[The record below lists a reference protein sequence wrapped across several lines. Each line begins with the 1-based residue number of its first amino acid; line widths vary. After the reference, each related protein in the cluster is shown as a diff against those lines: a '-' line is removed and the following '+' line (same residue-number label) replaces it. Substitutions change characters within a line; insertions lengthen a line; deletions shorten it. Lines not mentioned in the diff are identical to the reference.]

1 MPVTSFYRRFST
13 STDKGLD
20 VAIGMKRFNLLLFV
34 IYEEKIMKKF
44 YEEWTGRPLNKA
56 ALIDYLKLAVPI
68 LIYAP
73 IYLYWFIYIEHH
85 NFAHYTVIH
94 TAIDDYIP
102 FVEVFIIPYFMWF
115 AYVSLTL
122 LFFMFSFDVED
133 YYKNFFFL
141 ATGMTVF
148 LVISTLFPNM
158 HQLRPAVMPRDNVFT
173 HLVQFIYNSDT
184 PTNLWPSIHV
194 YNSIGTMIA
203 VHHSKR
209 FTKRGIIIMDIIG
222 WLIILSTV
230 FVKQHSFYDVTTA
243 FIMAI
248 IFYLFYYHTSVL
260 ENFCMKQ
267 GEKVAVRYNG

>member
-1 MPVTSFYRRFST
+1 
-13 STDKGLD
+13 
-20 VAIGMKRFNLLLFV
+20 
-34 IYEEKIMKKF
+34 MKKL
-44 YEEWTGRPLNKA
+44 YEDWTGRKFCKETRNDL
-56 ALIDYLKLAVPI
+56 LKLAVPI

-73 IYLYWFIYIEHH
+73 IYLSWFIYIEKHK
-85 NFAHYTVIH
+85 FSHYAVIH
-94 TAIDDYIP
+94 TVVDDHIP
-102 FVEVFIIPYFMWF
+102 FVEAFIIPYFMWF

-141 ATGMTVF
+141 ATGMTIF

-158 HQLRPAVMPRDNVFT
+158 HNLRPVVMPRDNIFT

-184 PTNLWPSIHV
+184 STNLWPSIHV

-209 FTKRGIIIMDIIG
+209 FNKAGVVIMDIIG
-222 WLIILSTV
+222 WLIILSTL

-248 IFYLFYYHTSVL
+248 IFYIVFYHTSLL
-260 ENFCMKQ
+260 ENFCIRQ
-267 GEKVAVRYNG
+267 EEKVAVRYN

>member
-1 MPVTSFYRRFST
+1 
-13 STDKGLD
+13 
-20 VAIGMKRFNLLLFV
+20 
-34 IYEEKIMKKF
+34 MKKF
-44 YEEWTGRPLNKA
+44 YEEWTGRPFNKA
-56 ALIDYLKLAVPI
+56 ALMDYLKLAVPI

-85 NFAHYTVIH
+85 TFAHYTVIH
-94 TAIDDYIP
+94 TAIDDHIP
-102 FVEVFIIPYFMWF
+102 FVEAFIIPYFMWF

-173 HLVQFIYNSDT
+173 HLVQFIYDSDT

>member
-1 MPVTSFYRRFST
+1 
-13 STDKGLD
+13 
-20 VAIGMKRFNLLLFV
+20 
-34 IYEEKIMKKF
+34 MKKF
-44 YEEWTGRPLNKA
+44 YEEWTGRKFCKETKNDL
-56 ALIDYLKLAVPI
+56 LKLAVPI

-73 IYLYWFIYIEHH
+73 IYLSWFIYIEKHK
-85 NFAHYTVIH
+85 FSHYAVIH
-94 TAIDDYIP
+94 TVVDDHIP
-102 FVEVFIIPYFMWF
+102 FVEAFIIPYFMWF

-122 LFFMFSFDVED
+122 LFFMLSFDVED

-141 ATGMTVF
+141 ATGMTIF

-158 HQLRPAVMPRDNVFT
+158 HNLRPVVMPRDNIFT

-209 FTKRGIIIMDIIG
+209 FNKAGVVIMDIIG
-222 WLIILSTV
+222 WLIILSTL

-248 IFYLFYYHTSVL
+248 IFYIVFYHTSLL
-260 ENFCMKQ
+260 ENFCIRQ
-267 GEKVAVRYNG
+267 EEKVAVRYN